1 MSINTN
7 DTYVNVV
14 TQAIRNSQSELPAL
28 ASSITGFAYNTAY
41 LDNLFLNREINSPLR
56 QNLSN
61 LIKVNVNR
69 PEVVSIF
76 DFMPLVKDENSEDAL
91 FNLSSDQEFSLDL
104 TSASILLEKQIILR
118 RLSDASLS
126 DYIYSFGGRDYSK
139 LLLNDEFKNTVRGA
153 INEYLSEKETS
164 QNQTALIEIFSFENT
179 QNIASE
185 VIDQVKVKI
194 ADISLDQDAENT
206 DNITDQNNLQNENN
220 FIKNIQST
228 STDFN
233 LLINQNLDSQ
243 TADRMLETVI
253 EYFVNEI
260 MLERLITEI
269 ISFSIFIEQKKV
281 LLDNF

>member
-7 DTYVNVV
+7 DTYVNVA